1 MLVVRVRQPCFVWPT
16 LGNRADPMVVD
27 SPPHLR
33 HPAVTRAFVVSRCV
47 LCMYQ
52 QFGVQEAVYKQ
63 KHPFPYLPAA
73 ADAVSG
79 GEGKD
84 EDAKAE
90 SGAATPGPASPAS
103 ISPHSTPHVK
113 AQLEVFNVITVRWDD
128 RGAAV
133 RAHCGRVDVAG

>member
-1 MLVVRVRQPCFVWPT
+1 
-16 LGNRADPMVVD
+16 
-27 SPPHLR
+27 
-33 HPAVTRAFVVSRCV
+33 
-47 LCMYQ
+47 MYQ